1 MWTFVFF
8 TNFVVQNLY
17 RMSTIDIVII
27 AVIVIAA
34 IYGYYKGIFAQMG
47 ALAGIIGGVIC
58 CRIFG
63 DDLATFFNNHFADS
77 TATPAT
83 TMFLNNVVAHVVI
96 FVVAYF
102 GARLLASLLSATLKK
117 IKLGILNRIA
127 GAVFAPV
134 QWLVILSII
143 LNIWIAIFPNSKIVK
158 SPTGIADET
167 IINLAPDILGS
178 QTARF
183 LQDAANNLND

>member
-1 MWTFVFF
+1 
-8 TNFVVQNLY
+8 
-17 RMSTIDIVII
+17 MSTIDIVMI

-34 IYGYYKGIFAQMG
+34 IYGYYKGILAQMG
-47 ALAGIIGGVIC
+47 ALVGIVGGIIC
-58 CRIFG
+58 CRLFG
-63 DDLATFFNNHFADS
+63 DDLATFLNNNFADS
-77 TATPAT
+77 TATRAT

-117 IKLGILNRIA
+117 IKLGIINRIA

-134 QWLVILSII
+134 QWLVILSIV
-143 LNIWIAIFPNSKIVK
+143 LNIWIAIFPNTKIMK
-158 SPTGIADET
+158 STTGIADET

-178 QTARF
+178 QTAQM
-183 LQDAANNLND
+183 LQNAADDLTK